1 MVEEGKTMALPEPQS
16 IITLDEAH
24 AAIVVHNVETLTK
37 SFKQWLKEEVD
48 YTRTLF
54 GRSDKPSLLDP
65 GAQKLRSFFRAYPET
80 HILEHLEDRTPG
92 KERVKYVIRADITH
106 VSGIRIGSGVG
117 SCTTDESK
125 YQYRWL
131 TADKL
136 RDLGYTEAQISE
148 LPKREM
154 SARRGGHFTVYRIR
168 NPEILDLDNTI
179 LKMASKRAEV
189 DATLSLPGVSGVFT
203 QDIDQYPDAL
213 IDEPR
218 KQVEAEAKPVE
229 PKKGPATTK
238 PAEPKKPK
246 DKKTSKLDPKVTEAE
261 EAVKAALEANDLT
274 TQGFLISVYGH
285 RIWVQ
290 PPEDLTQDK
299 WNDYNKVLG
308 YIQGKWSQ
316 ESHRWEVPRP

>member
-1 MVEEGKTMALPEPQS
+1 MENALTTYEPQS
-16 IITLDEAH
+16 IIMLDEAH

-37 SFKQWLKEEVD
+37 SFKQWLQEEVD

-65 GAQKLRSFFRAYPET
+65 GAQKIRSFFHAYPEI
-80 HILEHLEDRTPG
+80 HILDHPEDRTPG
-92 KERVKYVIRADITH
+92 KERIKYVVRADITH
-106 VSGIRIGSGVG
+106 VSGVRIGSGVG
-117 SCTTDESK
+117 SCSTDESK

-136 RDLGYTEAQISE
+136 RDLSYTEAQISE

-154 SARRGGHFTVYRIR
+154 SARRGGRFTVYRIR

-203 QDIDQYPDAL
+203 QDIDQYPNAL
-213 IDEPR
+213 LDEALPP
-218 KQVEAEAKPVE
+218 KPVEAEAKPVE
-229 PKKGPATTK
+229 PQKNPVPTK
-238 PAEPKKPK
+238 EAAP
-246 DKKTSKLDPKVTEAE
+246 KLDPQATDAE
-261 EAVKAALEANDLT
+261 EAIKVALEANGLT
-274 TQGFLISVYGH
+274 TQGFLITVYGN

-290 PPEDLTQDK
+290 PPESLAQDD
-299 WNDYNKVLG
+299 WNEYNKVLG
-308 YIQGKWSQ
+308 YVQGKWSQ
-316 ESHRWEVPRP
+316 EGHRWEVPRPKEVKA